1 MPRNLVHAIQRFYP
15 QIYLACHV
23 DHVRAKS
30 NVHHV
35 SAHDSSLLVH
45 LDETEPTLAGELA
58 RHLGVA
64 SSTLSAA
71 LDRLEALGHL
81 VRRPGARDGRKVEV
95 RLTAKGAAAVAEVS
109 VLDRRRLEGVLA
121 GLTAA
126 EQKRAVA
133 GLALLARAA
142 RAFQE
147 KAPRRK
153 RW

>member
-1 MPRNLVHAIQRFYP
+1 MPRNPVHAIQRFYP

-30 NVHHV
+30 NAHHL

-45 LDETEPTLAGELA
+45 LDEVVPVNAGELA

-64 SSTLSAA
+64 GSTLSAA
-71 LDRLEALGHL
+71 LERLERLGHL
-81 VRRPGARDGRKVEV
+81 MRKPSPRDRRNVEV
-95 RLTAKGAAAVAEVS
+95 RLTAQGATAIAEVS

-121 GLTAA
+121 TLSNA

-133 GLALLARAA
+133 GLELLARAA
-142 RAFQE
+142 RTFQGR
-147 KAPRRK
+147 APRRK